1 MFEVNVNGRTQ
12 RYRTKPT
19 MNVDTTGSSGDVSIP
34 KPLTYDY
41 MPEGYPSKDIGTVT
55 LMEEQEVSPFTD
67 AGGGAMGA
75 VSPVTLELAD
85 GEKLTVVWDGVSYN
99 TVVTM
104 IQGQYPAFGNLG
116 LAGMGDIT
124 DYPFVYLN
132 IGDPMWGAT
141 DTATSH
147 TIKVTA
153 TKTVYNTMDENFLP
167 QPPRQVRIL
176 DTTRSYSTKEVEE
189 IYQSVLD
196 GTAIYWVNRDV
207 ITYISYNP
215 NSDFR
220 YGFSNGQQQT
230 IHPVDGVWDFTNSE
244 TTYPSSITFDSF
256 YGDYAEITGDP
267 NGVGG
272 NDRQGYE
279 LIGTNMAGF
288 KGNYI
293 QAYHSIVLK
302 LRDAPYYLYISATT
316 NGEIEIEKRGSG
328 LTSGGKTTTL
338 FKNGDRSMILK
349 SSTEGSTKKF
359 KITVDDSGTISA
371 TEVT

>member
-1 MFEVNVNGRTQ
+1 MFEVTVNQEKQ
-12 RYRTKPT
+12 RYRSKPT
-19 MNVDTTGSSGDVSIP
+19 MDVDTTGSSGDVSIP

-41 MPEGYPSKDIGTVT
+41 MPEGYPSKSVETVT

-67 AGGGAMGA
+67 AGGGTMGA
-75 VSPVTLELAD
+75 VSPVNFELAD
-85 GEKLTVVWDGVSYN
+85 GDKLTVVWDGVSYDA
-99 TVVTM
+99 VVTM
-104 IQGQYPAFGNLG
+104 IRGQYPAFGNLG
-116 LAGMGDIT
+116 LAGMGDVT
-124 DYPFVYLN
+124 DYPFVYLKVE
-132 IGDPMWGAT
+132 DPMWGTA
-141 DTATSH
+141 DTAASH

-196 GTAIYWVNRDV
+196 GTAIYWMKGQV
-207 ITYISYNP
+207 ITHISYNP
-215 NSDFR
+215 
-220 YGFSNGQQQT
+220 YGGFTYEFSSGQQET
-230 IHPVDGVWDFTNSE
+230 IHPVDGVWDFTNRE

-256 YGDYAEITGDP
+256 YDNYAEITSDF

-272 NDRQGYE
+272 IDRQGYE

-288 KGNYI
+288 TGKYI
-293 QAYHSIVLK
+293 QAYYSIVLK

-316 NGEIEIEKRGSG
+316 NGEIEIEKRGTG
-328 LTSGGKTTTL
+328 LASGGETTTL

>member
-1 MFEVNVNGRTQ
+1 MFEVDVNGRKQ
-12 RYRTKPT
+12 RYRSKPT

-41 MPEGYPSKDIGTVT
+41 MPEGYPSKSVETAT
-55 LMEEQEVSPFTD
+55 LMEEQEVTFAD
-67 AGGGAMGA
+67 MNGAYGA
-75 VSPVTLELAD
+75 TAPVKIDISD
-85 GEKLTVVWDGVSYN
+85 GQTFTVVWDGVEYSCVGHAIENATYIGN
-99 TVVTM
+99 
-104 IQGQYPAFGNLG
+104 PAAFGLE
-116 LAGMGDIT
+116 AT
-124 DYPFVYLN
+124 SEPFLYFNVEQPVWASY
-132 IGDPMWGAT
+132 

-147 TIKVTA
+147 TIKVT
-153 TKTVYNTMDENFLP
+153 TIGIVYQTMDENFLP

-196 GTAIYWVNRDV
+196 GTAIYWVNREV
-207 ITYISYNP
+207 ITDISYNP
-215 NSDFR
+215 YSGFT
-220 YGFSNGQQQT
+220 YGFSSGRQVR
-230 IHPVDGVWDFTNSE
+230 IRPVDGVWDFTNSE
-244 TTYPSSITFDSF
+244 ITYPSSIAFDSF
-256 YGDYAEITGDP
+256 YGDDAYIACDY

-272 NDRQGYE
+272 IERQEYE
-279 LIGTNMAGF
+279 LIGTNKAGF
-288 KGNYI
+288 KGDYI
-293 QAYHSIVLK
+293 QAYYSIVLK

-328 LTSGGKTTTL
+328 LASGGETTTL